1 MSRRISLASI
11 SADGSKFLGPYLLQE
26 CIGRGG
32 TAVLY
37 KARRTGAAGFEKQ
50 VVVKTIAPELA
61 GDPRFVALFEE
72 EAKLQAQLFHA
83 NIAQVQDFGVMRG
96 TPFLEL
102 EVLSGWNA
110 RQIFD
115 RLSGSQ
121 RRMPARIAQL
131 IMLEACRGLAYAH
144 AFVDDKGKLRPI
156 IHRDISLAN
165 VMICRD
171 GAVKVIDFGLASV
184 AEGGRMT
191 IDTFAGKLAY
201 MSPEQLEGKIDRSA
215 DVFAFGVV
223 LWELLTGRRMF
234 AADTDEETVRR
245 IKQLDVKP
253 PSKFNDEVPR
263 ALDAIVM
270 KALARDPAQRY
281 SSACELLSA
290 LEGLKKDPATRA
302 ELLNY
307 LAELA
312 PDVYVTACEA
322 CGEPVPYGRGCRGC
336 RTVVDALESLDLLDA
351 IDSAPVHLSVVRTP
365 PTGTAIAPSP
375 RRIRIER
382 GVAVACATVGELID
396 RACRVFGDRLLV

>member
-11 SADGSKFLGPYLLQE
+11 NPEGNKFLGPYLLQE
-26 CIGRGG
+26 RIGRGG

-50 VVVKTIAPELA
+50 VVVKTIAPELT
-61 GDPRFVALFEE
+61 GDPRFLAYFEE

-110 RQIFD
+110 REIFD
-115 RLSGSQ
+115 RLSEKQ

-131 IMLEACRGLAYAH
+131 IMLDACRGLAYAH

-156 IHRDISLAN
+156 IHRDISLGN

-184 AEGGRMT
+184 TEGGRLT

-223 LWELLTGRRMF
+223 LWELLTGRRLF

-245 IKQLDVKP
+245 VAQLELKP

-281 SSACELLSA
+281 ASACELLAA
-290 LEGLKKDPATRA
+290 LEGLKKQPATRA
-302 ELLNY
+302 ELLVY

-312 PDVYVTACEA
+312 PEVFTTSCEA
-322 CGEPVPYGRGCRGC
+322 CGEPVPYGRSCRAC
-336 RTVVDALESLDLLDA
+336 RTIVEVLESAEVLDA
-351 IDSAPVHLSVVRTP
+351 IPQPFLSVVRTP
-365 PTGTAIAPSP
+365 PTGTALVATPTP
-375 RRIRIER
+375 RER
-382 GVAVACATVGELID
+382 AELAFATACSAFGHAID
-396 RACRVFGDRLLV
+396 RACVALLYRRLR